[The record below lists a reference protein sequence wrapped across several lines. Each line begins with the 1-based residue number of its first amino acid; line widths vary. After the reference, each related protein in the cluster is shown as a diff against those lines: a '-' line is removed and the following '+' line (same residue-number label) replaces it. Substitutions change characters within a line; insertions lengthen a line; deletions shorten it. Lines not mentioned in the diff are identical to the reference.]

1 MGKQPAQHAPASAHR
16 SDQASTTASAPV
28 VAPAPG
34 QVDALVSSTTATRT
48 PGLAVAPSMDLGD
61 PLIGTR
67 NIHEFT
73 AFNLDP
79 HMQASLQVRF
89 EGHPS
94 IMLTEAPETLWPSI
108 ENNPKPIKLWFAPT
122 SDAPAAT
129 TAIIRANWQMNARP
143 AEEHRVQITGAGRQA
158 FAPTRQ
164 QKVEAAEA
172 DKAQQASEQA
182 TADARL
188 TLDRR
193 REEFYGQ
200 DKHEHGDGALKELE
214 DERVLLQAALTSVAS
229 NRKSGIDAAK
239 GLVANYKRVVPA
251 PAEPSILERLAWAAI
266 DEATYGLGSTVVG
279 AFRGAA
285 GDLLMDGAEKAM
297 HAQRKKDKDSPLETP
312 STAIVGLMADGVGAL
327 VSYGIDKGVGAV
339 KSAARDDQTDDH
351 HRGDNGADAVSL
363 FFMQQD
369 KVNWADAAV
378 PAAQF
383 SIDVRNSVVHLLPA
397 NRARAV
403 GIMKSA
409 TVAFKNASGSAHI
422 AQMEASVAHWMRYV
436 AQSAMGSV
444 TAGKAKQQGVRAMAD
459 GSTTTDMRA
468 ANQAPDA
475 HHGVQTFD
483 GLVDLRFE
491 IEQGN
496 PLEKATVASVMV
508 RGVNPEAA
516 KVLASKPLFQWKL
529 PVRAVAQPTRSS
541 AVAIPLTVLRDEAG
555 NLSFTDNMHGPA
567 DAPSWLSRKAGAVR
581 GSAEKQHEGARILM
595 EQELL
600 AEKVSDN
607 LIKTDGGG

>member
-1 MGKQPAQHAPASAHR
+1 MGKETAQHAPASDHR
-16 SDQASTTASAPV
+16 SHQASATASAPV

-34 QVDALVSSTTATRT
+34 QVDALVSSTTVTRA

-67 NIHEFT
+67 NSHELT

-79 HMQASLQVRF
+79 DMQANLQVRF

-94 IMLTEAPETLWPSI
+94 IMLTEAPETLWPSTA
-108 ENNPKPIKLWFAPT
+108 NNPKPIKLWFAPT
-122 SDAPAAT
+122 SDAPVAT
-129 TAIIRANWQMNARP
+129 TAILRANWQMNARP
-143 AEEHRVQITGAGRQA
+143 AEEHRVTITGAGRQE

-182 TADARL
+182 AAESRR

-200 DKHEHGDGALKELE
+200 DKHNHGDGALKELE

-239 GLVANYKRVVPA
+239 GLVANYKRVVLA

-266 DEATYGLGSTVVG
+266 DEATYGLGSTVVD

-312 STAIVGLMADGVGAL
+312 SSAIAGLMADGVGAL
-327 VSYGIDKGVGAV
+327 VSYGLDKAVGAV
-339 KSAARDDQTDDH
+339 KSAARNGHADDH

-383 SIDVRNSVVHLLPA
+383 SIDVRNSVVHMLPA
-397 NRARAV
+397 SRARAV
-403 GIMKSA
+403 GLMKSA
-409 TVAFKNASGSAHI
+409 TAAFKSASGTAND
-422 AQMEASVAHWMRYV
+422 AQRDASLENWMSYL
-436 AQSAMGSV
+436 AQSSMGSV
-444 TAGKAKQQGVRAMAD
+444 SANEVKQQGGRVLP
-459 GSTTTDMRA
+459 GGVTTTNMSA

-496 PLEKATVASVMV
+496 PQLKAKPTSLTV
-508 RGVNPEAA
+508 RGVNQVAA
-516 KVLASKPLFQWKL
+516 NMLAIKPLRSWNL
-529 PVRAVAQPTRSS
+529 PVRAVAEPTHDA

-555 NLSFTDNMHGPA
+555 NLSHTDNMHGPA

-581 GSAEKQHEGARILM
+581 GSAEKQREGARILM
-595 EQELL
+595 ENELM
-600 AEKVSDN
+600 AETVDTKLVH
-607 LIKTDGGG
+607 TDEAR